1 MDKQFGLIFDLDGTM
16 INNMEFHKIAWKQM
30 LNKLGLSW
38 TDEQVRPHLFGTNA
52 EIYMRIFG
60 DVFTADEI
68 ERNSEEKEQTYRD
81 IYKEHLKPVDG
92 LSHLLDNLKSDGRFK
107 LAIGTSAPKKNV
119 EFVLDGLDI
128 RSHFSVVVTADD
140 VVNGKPHP
148 ETFLKASQLLN
159 IPPEKCLVFE
169 DVSKGVQ
176 AARSA
181 GMNSIVITTTH
192 SKSDFESVSGIV
204 KIIDSYNEISV
215 DEIADF
221 LK

>member
-52 EIYMRIFG
+52 EIYRRIFG

-81 IYKEHLKPVDG
+81 IYKDHLRPVDG
-92 LSHLLDNLKSDGRFK
+92 LSHLLDKVKADERFK

-148 ETFLKASQLLN
+148 ETFLKASRLLN
-159 IPPEKCLVFE
+159 IPPEKCLAFE

-181 GMNSIVITTTH
+181 GMKSVVITTTH
-192 SKSDFESVSGIV
+192 PKNDFESVSGIV

-215 DEIADF
+215 SEIEEF
-221 LK
+221 LR